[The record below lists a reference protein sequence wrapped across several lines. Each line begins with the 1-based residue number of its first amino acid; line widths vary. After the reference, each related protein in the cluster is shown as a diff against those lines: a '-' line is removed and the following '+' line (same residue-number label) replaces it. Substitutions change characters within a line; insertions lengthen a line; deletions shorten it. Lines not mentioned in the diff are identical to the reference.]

1 LSEEEAI
8 QVARAFAKANSITW
22 RPPITAHRSTFRKK
36 GWISMFWRDR
46 NVWVVHTLS
55 YPGMLGGGS
64 ASIHVDEKTG
74 RVLTY
79 NIYDE

>member
-1 LSEEEAI
+1 VTEEEAI
-8 QVARAFAKANSITW
+8 QVARAFAKTNSVAW
-22 RPPITAHRSTFRKK
+22 RPPITARRSTFRKK
-36 GWISMFWRDR
+36 GWISMFCRDR

-74 RVLTY
+74 RVLMC
-79 NIYDE
+79 NVYDE